1 MKEII
6 LSIFIL
12 SISLNVFSQ
21 KTDSLEVIL
30 ENEENVLTK
39 ELSSGDNDSTKIEF
53 RHKTITIV
61 KDDKGETKIS
71 VKKSN
76 NIGDLEELD
85 ELDDLEDLDT
95 DLEWNDDDNF
105 KGNFKGSWA
114 AVELGI
120 NNYFNSDFSI
130 SRDATDEFMDLN
142 TGKSWTFNINFAQ
155 YSINLIN
162 EQFGIVTGL
171 GFEFNNYRFDNDITI
186 QKVDGIIV
194 EDATS
199 YVDVN
204 ISKTKLATT
213 YFTVPILFEL
223 HIPVRNDEF
232 RIVTGVIGGVKIGS
246 RTKVVYKDD
255 GDKEK
260 TKKRDDFNLSP
271 FRYGLTARLGF
282 EDVNLFANYYMT
294 TLFEKDKGPELYPFS
309 VGISIPF

>member
-1 MKEII
+1 
-6 LSIFIL
+6 
-12 SISLNVFSQ
+12 
-21 KTDSLEVIL
+21 
-30 ENEENVLTK
+30 
-39 ELSSGDNDSTKIEF
+39 
-53 RHKTITIV
+53 
-61 KDDKGETKIS
+61 
-71 VKKSN
+71 
-76 NIGDLEELD
+76 
-85 ELDDLEDLDT
+85 
-95 DLEWNDDDNF
+95 
-105 KGNFKGSWA
+105 
-114 AVELGI
+114 
-120 NNYFNSDFSI
+120 
-130 SRDATDEFMDLN
+130 
-142 TGKSWTFNINFAQ
+142 
-155 YSINLIN
+155 
-162 EQFGIVTGL
+162 L

-255 GDKEK
+255 G
-260 TKKRDDFNLSP
+260 